1 MKIYRLI
8 FAALGCAVA
17 LSAQPSEPAPLPVVT
32 ALLADRSGYDLLG
45 RLCDDFGGRL
55 TGSPANRGAMDALI
69 KELRA
74 LGLKPEEQKFDMPG
88 WVRGD
93 DEVTLIAPLPS
104 PRRLRVA
111 ALSYTQPH
119 APFEAEVVDIGQGRD
134 EDFAKI
140 EVRGK
145 VGLLAANTT
154 VPRGLYEK
162 AAVERGMRGILF
174 INREA
179 GGQLLARTGGFTGEP
194 LKIPV
199 YSLVQEEGKW
209 IGRLLA
215 RGQRVRVR
223 LHTRSHCEQ
232 IETSN
237 LVVRFPGRT
246 AEKIVIG
253 AHFDSWDLGQGAMD
267 NGVGLA
273 QLFALAKYLAAH
285 PADRLRPIELI
296 WFNGEEQGLWGSRH
310 AANAARG
317 EAIAAMV
324 NLDMVGYPLSVN
336 ACGDDA
342 LVPVLTRF
350 AATLPVDRLREGVK
364 NVAWLASD
372 HTPYQL
378 DGVRVITFG
387 AHIDREVNRYYHDLA
402 DTFDKS
408 DAKMIAESAATI
420 GALTLFL
427 ADEPALPV
435 TRRAP
440 ADVAGLVKTFG
451 LEPRLTAMG
460 LWPLRILP
468 SPQSLR

>member
-1 MKIYRLI
+1 MKIL
-8 FAALGCAVA
+8 LAVA
-17 LSAQPSEPAPLPVVT
+17 LGLSASLAAQPAPLPVVT
-32 ALLADRSGYDLLG
+32 ELLADRSGYELLG

-55 TGSPANRGAMDALI
+55 TGSLANEGAMKALI
-69 KELRA
+69 KELSG
-74 LGLKPEEQKFDMPG
+74 LGLKPEQQKFTMPG

-93 DEVTLIAPLPS
+93 DEVTLLAPLPS

-119 APFEAEVVDIGQGRD
+119 APFEAEIVDIGQGRD

-140 EVRGK
+140 EVREK
-145 VGLLAANTT
+145 VGLLAANTS

-174 INREA
+174 INREG
-179 GGQLLARTGGFTGEP
+179 GGQLLARTGGFSGEP

-199 YSLVQEEGKW
+199 YSVVQEEGRW

-215 RGQRVRVR
+215 RGQTVRVR
-223 LHTRSHCEQ
+223 MHTRSHCER
-232 IETSN
+232 IETTN

-246 AEKIVIG
+246 AEKIVLG

-273 QLFALAKYLAAH
+273 QLFALASYLAAH
-285 PADRLRPIELI
+285 PADRLRSIELI
-296 WFNGEEQGLWGSRH
+296 WFNGEEQGLWGSRY
-310 AANAARG
+310 AATAARV
-317 EAIAAMV
+317 EPVAAMV

-336 ACGDDA
+336 AGGSED
-342 LVPVLTRF
+342 LVPALKRF
-350 AATLPVDRLREGVK
+350 AATLPVERLREGVQ

-408 DAKMIAESAATI
+408 DVKMIAESAATI
-420 GALTLFL
+420 GALALFL
-427 ADEPALPV
+427 ADEPGLPIK
-435 TRRAP
+435 RHSPEEIA
-440 ADVAGLVKTFG
+440 ALVKTFG

-460 LWPLRILP
+460 LWPLPTAR
-468 SPQSLR
+468 SP

>member
-1 MKIYRLI
+1 MKTSRFLI
-8 FAALGCAVA
+8 TALCFAAA
-17 LSAQPSEPAPLPVVT
+17 LSAQTAPASAPLPVVT
-32 ALLADRSGYDLLG
+32 ALLADSSGYDLLG

-55 TGSPANRGAMDALI
+55 TGSPANQGAMDVLV

-74 LGLKPEEQKFDMPG
+74 LGLKPELQKFSMPG

-93 DEVTLIAPLPS
+93 DEVTLLSPLPS

-140 EVRGK
+140 DVRGK
-145 VGLLAANTT
+145 IGLLASNTS

-199 YSLVQEEGKW
+199 YNLIQEEGRW

-215 RGQRVRVR
+215 RGQKVRVR
-223 LHTRSHCEQ
+223 MHTRSHCEQ
-232 IETSN
+232 IDPAN
-237 LVVRFPGRT
+237 VVVRFPGRT
-246 AEKIVIG
+246 AEKIVLG

-267 NGVGLA
+267 NGLGLA
-273 QLFALAKYLAAH
+273 QLFNIAKYLAAH
-285 PADRLRPIELI
+285 PADRQRTIELI
-296 WFNGEEQGLWGSRH
+296 WFNGEEQGLWGSRY
-310 AANAARG
+310 AAKAAHG
-317 EAIAAMV
+317 EPIAAMV
-324 NLDMVGYPLSVN
+324 NVDMVGYPLSVN
-336 ACGDDA
+336 AGGSED
-342 LVPVLTRF
+342 LLPTLKRF
-350 AATLPVDRLREGVK
+350 AASLPVERLREGVQ
-364 NVAWLASD
+364 NIAWLGSD

-378 DGVRVITFG
+378 DGVRVITLG

-408 DAKMIAESAATI
+408 DPKMIAESSATI
-420 GALTLFL
+420 GALVLFL
-427 ADEPALPV
+427 ADEPGLTI
-435 TRRAP
+435 TRHSP
-440 ADVAGLVKTFG
+440 EEVAALVKTFG
-451 LEPRLTAMG
+451 LAPRLTAMG
-460 LWPLRILP
+460 LWPLPPAATR
-468 SPQSLR
+468 

>member
-1 MKIYRLI
+1 MTFRRCLL
-8 FAALGCAVA
+8 ATLTGLTALA
-17 LSAQPSEPAPLPVVT
+17 AQPLPPPVVT
-32 ALLADRSGYDLLG
+32 ELLADRSAYELLG

-55 TGSPANRGAMDALI
+55 TGSPANRAALAALTA
-69 KELRA
+69 ELRA
-74 LGLKPEEQKFDMPG
+74 LGLEPEEQKFTMPG

-93 DEVTLIAPLPS
+93 DEVTLLAPLPS

-111 ALSYTQPH
+111 ALSYAQPH
-119 APFEAEVVDIGQGRD
+119 APFEAEVVDISQGRD

-140 EVRGK
+140 DVRGK
-145 VGLLAANTT
+145 IGLLAANTT

-162 AAVERGMRGILF
+162 AAVERGMRGVLF

-179 GGQLLARTGGFTGEP
+179 GGQLLARTGAFTGEP

-199 YSLVQEEGKW
+199 YSLAQEEGRW

-215 RGQRVRVR
+215 RGRTVRVR
-223 LHTRSHCEQ
+223 LHTRSHSET
-232 IETSN
+232 IETAN

-267 NGVGLA
+267 NGLGLA

-285 PADRLRPIELI
+285 PADRLRTLELV
-296 WFNGEEQGLWGSRH
+296 WFNGEEQGLRGSRH
-310 AANAARG
+310 AAAAARG

-336 ACGDDA
+336 ACGDDG

-350 AATLPVDRLREGVK
+350 AATLPAERLREGVK

-378 DGVRVITFG
+378 DGVGVITFG

-408 DAKMIAESAATI
+408 DPKMIAESAATI
-420 GALTLFL
+420 GALAQFL
-427 ADEPALPV
+427 ADEPGLVSA
-435 TRRAP
+435 RRAP
-440 ADVAGLVKTFG
+440 AEVAALVKTFG
-451 LEPRLTAMG
+451 LEPRLSAMG
-460 LWPLRILP
+460 LWPLTPAPGR
-468 SPQSLR
+468 